1 MVLADLREA
10 KAAASLEPAEI
21 AFGGPFIARGLP
33 GQVPGW
39 GPEKWRNRTSTFE
52 TAFGFGDGLVIF
64 PGWWP
69 RLEDG
74 TIDVG
79 SVTKNQFFLGV
90 FTVLPFKN
98 LWISTF
104 LGSCQ
109 GCNLIYP
116 LLMVLFIPLRVGLP
130 LMLQLQ
136 DHRTGNWV
144 VYGTAKDTV
153 IG

>member
-1 MVLADLREA
+1 ME
-10 KAAASLEPAEI
+10 E
-21 AFGGPFIARGLP
+21 
-33 GQVPGW
+33 
-39 GPEKWRNRTSTFE
+39 NRTSTFE
-52 TAFGFGDGLVIF
+52 TARDVGDGLVIF
-64 PGWWP
+64 PGWWA

-79 SVTKNQFFLGV
+79 SYLVSKTSFFGGV
-90 FTVLPFKN
+90 FTVLLEYSLFSRSKDFHFWGKLPRV
-98 LWISTF
+98 
-104 LGSCQ
+104 
-109 GCNLIYP
+109 CNLIYP
-116 LLMVLFIPLRVGLP
+116 LLMGLFIPSRVGPP